1 MKEEKNKEK
10 SKLKPK
16 ESLKELEDEV
26 HPSIEKW
33 KFLSDSLQKRE
44 KVKINS

>member
-1 MKEEKNKEK
+1 MKEKNKGK

-26 HPSIEKW
+26 HLNIET
-33 KFLSDSLQKRE
+33 
-44 KVKINS
+44 